1 MAELRS
7 TENPGGARP
16 AATTGDDGGRDYGVQ
31 MTPAQTTAARG
42 VAARLRTRGARRR
55 T

>member
-7 TENPGGARP
+7 TETPGAHAP
-16 AATTGDDGGRDYGVQ
+16 QPQPETMGGGDYGVQ